1 MSDVINIFLYDIENL
16 IITLVYTQIE
26 NKSIKNLCF

>member
-16 IITLVYTQIE
+16 IITLVYTHRLKINQ
-26 NKSIKNLCF
+26 